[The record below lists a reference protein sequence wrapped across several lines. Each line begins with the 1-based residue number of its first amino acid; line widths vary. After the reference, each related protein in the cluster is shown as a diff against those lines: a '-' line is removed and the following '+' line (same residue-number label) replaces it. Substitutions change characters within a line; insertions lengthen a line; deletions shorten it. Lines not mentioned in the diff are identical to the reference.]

1 MRPKLDFLKW
11 LPRTRTAPK
20 RKPLKPGRR
29 VFVCP
34 SFTGFPKR
42 KFSFVTF
49 LKEAQHLVD
58 EHFSSI
64 LHSSSPRAGWFV
76 KGPSSMDSNRYES
89 VRSCSSAIESRGRKW
104 ETINFNAAIMTTV
117 SCAPSTPRPPTML
130 PKATP
135 RNDGKRDPRGSQIQ
149 IELLSERISSSF
161 WVCER
166 GENFCP
172 PKNPSFT
179 LVVLWSSFLWSRLG
193 WYCLVCARGENDIST
208 SSAQKQ
214 ETFN

>member
-29 VFVCP
+29 VVVCP

-64 LHSSSPRAGWFV
+64 LHSSSPRACWFV
-76 KGPSSMDSNRYES
+76 KGPSPMDSNRYES

-104 ETINFNAAIMTTV
+104 ETINFNAAIMTIV

-135 RNDGKRDPRGSQIQ
+135 RNDGKRDPRGRQIQ

-172 PKNPSFT
+172 SKILPYPSLCFGPRFSGPG
-179 LVVLWSSFLWSRLG
+179 LGGVLGL
-193 WYCLVCARGENDIST
+193 CARGKRYFPFVRTKTRN
-208 SSAQKQ
+208 
-214 ETFN
+214 F